1 MDKLKAQTL
10 HHEFDAMIKAWAESH
25 NMVIRTASCSFDN
38 NVFNYKVNVF
48 ESDGNGNIRMDKWD
62 REAMIQTMQNQGYPE
77 LNPIGKKFYTMDR
90 RPKLMLI
97 TGFERGKRYPW
108 QCVEVGTGKEYTYS
122 IDWFDWAHPQD

>member
-1 MDKLKAQTL
+1 MDKLKANAL
-10 HHEFDAMIKAWAESH
+10 HNEFDAMIKRWAEEHGMIVRKDCGSWGS
-25 NMVIRTASCSFDN
+25 NSFT
-38 NVFNYKVNVF
+38 YKVKVF
-48 ESDGNGNIRMDKWD
+48 ESDGNGNIRLDKWN
-62 REAMIQTMQNQGYPE
+62 REAMMQTMQNQGYPE

-97 TGFERGKRYPW
+97 TGFDRNKRYPW